1 MASNTGID
9 TQFGWATES
18 TPGTRVVPTNFIEIL
33 NESIVAEKN
42 RIERRGLGN
51 GRRLNRGWEA
61 GTSMVSGSVS
71 FELSAETD
79 LKGFHI
85 YVAMPKI
92 RFKDSDAEE
101 LVKNPEAVIERYY
114 PEEYKIAKE
123 KGMKFGPIVMWWDS
137 SLAQKELGYDPKYN
151 FEQEVRNAL

>member
-33 NESIVAEKN
+33 HESIVAERN

-71 FELSAETD
+71 FELSAETVGD
-79 LKGFHI
+79 LFKLAIGDVSTTGAGPYTHNFNVGDLESATVQVGRQAP
-85 YVAMPKI
+85 VARSTRSITPACT
-92 RFKDSDAEE
+92 ST
-101 LVKNPEAVIERYY
+101 
-114 PEEYKIAKE
+114 
-123 KGMKFGPIVMWWDS
+123 S
-137 SLAQKELGYDPKYN
+137 
-151 FEQEVRNAL
+151 